1 MITNRK
7 KIAVKLIPFLFLGA
21 LTSCGTSRDQVAI
34 QVDLGI
40 PVQSKSVIGRLAKV
54 FSVSIGND
62 CYQDQIYLA
71 VRNKSDGKFIETK
84 KLSIRTMLV
93 SSNNT
98 LTYTPT
104 SASLDQTIA
113 YLKTRSFLD
122 EAPTV
127 LIPKTE
133 TVEVGIIGQ
142 FTQPKDDNRDGVCD
156 QVDQSITGLNNLWI
170 KNDEMNT
177 PRYSHTSSILPASSS
192 FPGGAILIAG
202 GIKSSI
208 SGVNSEYFD
217 LSTRTWVQLSNGNLN
232 TPRYDHT
239 ATTLSDGRVV
249 VIGGKIDL
257 PNVPTTPAT
266 PATPPTN
273 ATSIEI
279 FEPSLKK
286 WEKVLVPP
294 AGFNPG
300 IHSHTATRLP
310 DDTILVIGGFDGTSS
325 INQAGIYNPSAN
337 TWTALP
343 PLSVP
348 RESHVTTVIGNK
360 VVVMGGKKYESGSAE
375 TFLSSILVL
384 DLKSPNNWR
393 PYTPNPPNSPNF
405 QRIGFT
411 ATPYLGNQILIV
423 GGKELISGTLS
434 ETTKVHLY
442 KIEDGVLT
450 DFTKPLSSAI
460 SGHATFI
467 LPNNRILVFGSS
479 TQIYD
484 PLTPTW
490 QTYTATDQVV
500 TPREKFTAHQFSNGS
515 IMAIGGSPNTSSTQP
530 IQQNTAE
537 TFFTYSPAQKSSALW
552 GHTTVDTK
560 TKTDGAVS
568 IDVQVLH
575 STPTAN
581 YSGNAG
587 SMSIDSFSTKSNWMI
602 LPPSFS
608 TTVCINSPCVADLS
622 TVKYFRSEND
632 FLIKAPVRGLS
643 TSTNFYF
650 PAFNQA
656 ELIFDAKDNSG
667 LFGRYKATVSE
678 GNGSSTISAEL
689 IPANYNRKGA
699 PNTISGIYN
708 IRRP

>member
-84 KLSIRTMLV
+84 KLEIRTILDTGN
-93 SSNNT
+93 S
-98 LTYTPT
+98 LTYAPL
-104 SASLDQTIA
+104 SADLDRTIN
-113 YLKTRSFLD
+113 YLKTNSFLD
-122 EAPTV
+122 ETPTV
-127 LIPKTE
+127 QVPKTE

-156 QVDQSITGLNNLWI
+156 QVDQSIAELKTLWI

-177 PRYSHTSSILPASSS
+177 PRYSHTSSLLPASSS

-202 GIKSSI
+202 GIKNSNTT
-208 SGVNSEYFD
+208 VNSEYFD
-217 LSTRTWVQLSNGNLN
+217 LSTRTWLPLSTGNLN

-249 VIGGKIDL
+249 VIGGKTNNTSPPL
-257 PNVPTTPAT
+257 
-266 PATPPTN
+266 PATPPTI
-273 ATSIEI
+273 ADSIEI
-279 FEPSLKK
+279 FDPNQNPATWKPKL
-286 WEKVLVPP
+286 PP
-294 AGFNPG
+294 TGFNAS

-310 DDTILVIGGFDGTSS
+310 DDTILVIGGSDGTSS
-325 INQAGIYNPSAN
+325 INQAGIYNPSIN

-348 RESHVTTVIGNK
+348 RESHVTTVIENN
-360 VVVMGGKKYESGSAE
+360 VYVMGGKNYVSVNNE
-375 TFLSSILVL
+375 TFSSSILVL
-384 DLKSPNNWR
+384 DLKNPTSR
-393 PYTPNPPNSPNF
+393 YTLPLNF
-405 QRIGFT
+405 ERISFT
-411 ATPYLGNQILIV
+411 ATPYLGNKILIV
-423 GGKELISGTLS
+423 GGKELFNSTLTES
-434 ETTKVHLY
+434 TKVQLFD
-442 KIEDGVLT
+442 IEAGVLT
-450 DFTKPLSSAI
+450 DFSKSLSAPI

-484 PLTPTW
+484 PLTINW
-490 QTYTATDQVV
+490 RTYTTSDSSAV
-500 TPREKFTAHQFSNGS
+500 TPRVKFTAHQFSNGS
-515 IMAIGGSPNTSSTQP
+515 IMAIGGSTDTSSTLP
-530 IQQNTAE
+530 IPQNSAE

-581 YSGNAG
+581 YSGTAG
-587 SMSIDSFSTKSNWMI
+587 SMSIDSIPTKSNWMI

-608 TTVCINSPCVADLS
+608 TTTACINTSCVADLS
-622 TVKYFRSEND
+622 TVKYFRSENN
-632 FLIKAPVRGLS
+632 FLISTPVRGPSNS
-643 TSTNFYF
+643 TTNFYF

-656 ELIFDAKDNSG
+656 ELIFDARDNNG
-667 LFGRYKATVSE
+667 FIGRYKAMVSE
-678 GNGSSTISAEL
+678 VNGNGTISAQL
-689 IPANYNRKGA
+689 ISANYNRKDA
-699 PNTISGIYN
+699 PNTISGTFI